1 MVSNFSSMMSRLL
14 NRNESDLTVQDENKY
29 CLMCSSDLNKSDVY
43 QRYRMCATCGFH
55 YSMSARDR
63 VNSIVDF
70 ESFKEI
76 NRNLVSVDPI
86 SFTSSVPYK
95 ETLYKDQKRTG
106 ITEAVLTGTCSIDG
120 ILCMII
126 SFDFGFMGGSMG
138 CAVGQKISLAIER
151 AEKKRLPLLA
161 IISGGGS
168 RIQEGVLSL
177 MQMAKATIAVN
188 RHNAKGL
195 PFISVFSNPSTGQA
209 FASFANLA
217 DITIA
222 EPGAILGY
230 NPIGTTQ
237 TKDNSPNFDQQTSES
252 HLKHGLIDAIAS
264 RTELREVVSV
274 ILDLLQ
280 KEFTLNRTNKM
291 GEISVD
297 NPKKLAWHSVQLA
310 RHTSRP
316 TSLDYMARMLDN
328 FVEIHGDKQYSDD
341 PAISCGIGQLG
352 GQTIVVIGQN
362 RSQDQVSGEVLRI
375 LPEGFRKCQRAVKI
389 AKKFNLPIISLIDTP
404 GANTSLEAENR
415 GLAHSIATTM
425 SLFADQ
431 KAPTIAVVIGE
442 GGSGGALSLGI
453 ADRVIMLENAIF
465 SAISPEEAANLIYRD
480 KGRAN
485 EAAESLKLTAA
496 DCKALGIVDVIV
508 SEPDGGAHT
517 DHHESSRLLKR
528 ALLQQLFEVQ
538 NNSTRKRLRERY
550 KKFKD
555 IGEYSSYFRSSVTRE
570 LNLLQHSITDR
581 IKGIRRT

>member
-14 NRNESDLTVQDENKY
+14 NRNESELAVQDENKF

-43 QRYRMCATCGFH
+43 QRYKICDTCGFH

-63 VNSIVDF
+63 VNSVVDLG
-70 ESFKEI
+70 SFKEI
-76 NRNLVSVDPI
+76 NKNLVSVDPI
-86 SFTSSVPYK
+86 SFTSSAPYK

-106 ITEAVLTGTCSIDG
+106 LTEAVLTGTCSIDG
-120 ILCMII
+120 IICMII

-138 CAVGQKISLAIER
+138 CAVGQKISNAIET
-151 AEKKRLPLLA
+151 AEKKKLPLLA

-177 MQMAKATIAVN
+177 MQMAKTTIAVN

-230 NPIGTTQ
+230 NPIGITRTE
-237 TKDNSPNFDQQTSES
+237 NSSTAFDQQTSES
-252 HLKHGLIDAIAS
+252 HLEHGLIDAIA

-280 KEFTLNRTNKM
+280 KEFTLNRTNRR
-291 GEISVD
+291 GEISVET
-297 NPKKLAWHSVQLA
+297 PKNLAWHSVQLA
-310 RHTSRP
+310 RHSSRP

-362 RSQDQVSGEVLRI
+362 RSKDQVSGDVLRI
-375 LPEGFRKCQRAVKI
+375 LPEGFRKCQRAIRI
-389 AKKFNLPIISLIDTP
+389 AMKFNLPIVSLIDTP
-404 GANTSLEAENR
+404 GANTSIEAENR

-480 KGRAN
+480 KSRAN
-485 EAAESLKLTAA
+485 EAAEALKLTAA
-496 DCKALGIVDVIV
+496 DCKSLGIVDVIV

-538 NNSTRKRLRERY
+538 NNSARKRLRERY

-555 IGEYSSYFRSSVTRE
+555 IGEYSSYFRSTVTRE
-570 LNLLQHSITDR
+570 LNLLQHSITER
-581 IKGIRRT
+581 IKGIRRA

>member
-14 NRNESDLTVQDENKY
+14 NRHESDLTVQDENKY

-43 QRYRMCATCGFH
+43 QRYKICDTCGFH
-55 YSMSARDR
+55 YNMSARDR

-86 SFTSSVPYK
+86 SFTSSAPYK

-120 ILCMII
+120 MLCMII

-138 CAVGQKISLAIER
+138 CAVGQKISLAIEM
-151 AEKKRLPLLA
+151 AEKKKLPLLA
-161 IISGGGS
+161 VVSGGGS

-177 MQMAKATIAVN
+177 MQMAKTTIAVN

-195 PFISVFSNPSTGQA
+195 PFISIFSNPSTGQA

-230 NPIGTTQ
+230 NPIGITQ
-237 TKDNSPNFDQQTSES
+237 IDGNSTSFDQQTSES
-252 HLKHGLIDAIAS
+252 HLDHGLIDAIAS

-280 KEFTLNRTNKM
+280 KEFTLNRTNRS
-291 GEISVD
+291 GEIAVD
-297 NPKKLAWHSVQLA
+297 IPKNLAWHSVQLA

-316 TSLDYMARMLDN
+316 TSLDHMARMLDN

-341 PAISCGIGQLG
+341 PAITCGIGQLG

-362 RSQDQVSGEVLRI
+362 RSKDPVSGEVLRI
-375 LPEGFRKCQRAVKI
+375 LPEGFRKCQRAIKI
-389 AKKFNLPIISLIDTP
+389 ARKFNLPIISLIDTP

-480 KGRAN
+480 KSRAN

-555 IGEYSSYFRSSVTRE
+555 IGEYSSYFRSTVTRE
-570 LNLLQHSITDR
+570 LNILQHSITDR
-581 IKGIRRT
+581 IKSIRRT

>member
-1 MVSNFSSMMSRLL
+1 MVSHFSSMMSRLL
-14 NRNESDLTVQDENKY
+14 NRDESDTIVQDENKY
-29 CLMCSSDLNKSDVY
+29 CLMCSSDLDKSDVY
-43 QRYRMCATCGFH
+43 QRYKICDTCGFH

-86 SFTSSVPYK
+86 SFTSSASYK

-138 CAVGQKISLAIER
+138 CAVGQKISLAIGT
-151 AEKKRLPLLA
+151 AEKKKLPLLA

-177 MQMAKATIAVN
+177 MQMAKTTIAVN
-188 RHNAKGL
+188 KHNAKGL
-195 PFISVFSNPSTGQA
+195 PFISIFSNPSTGQA

-230 NPIGTTQ
+230 NPIGITQ
-237 TKDNSPNFDQQTSES
+237 IKDDSPNFDQQTSES
-252 HLKHGLIDAIAS
+252 HLEHGLIDAIAS

-274 ILDLLQ
+274 ILDLLR
-280 KEFTLNRTNKM
+280 KEFTLNRTNSS
-291 GEISVD
+291 GEISVS
-297 NPKKLAWHSVQLA
+297 NPKNVAWHSVQLA

-316 TSLDYMARMLDN
+316 TSLDYMARILDN
-328 FVEIHGDKQYSDD
+328 FVEMHGDKHYSDD

-352 GQTIVVIGQN
+352 GQTVVIIGQN
-362 RSQDQVSGEVLRI
+362 RSKDPVSGEVLRI
-375 LPEGFRKCQRAVKI
+375 LPEGFRKCQRAIKI

-404 GANTSLEAENR
+404 GANISLEAENR

-425 SLFADQ
+425 SLLADQ

-453 ADRVIMLENAIF
+453 ADRVIMMENAIF

-480 KGRAN
+480 KNRAN
-485 EAAESLKLTAA
+485 EAAESLKLTAS

-550 KKFKD
+550 KKFENV
-555 IGEYSSYFRSSVTRE
+555 GEYSSYFRSTVTRE

>member
-1 MVSNFSSMMSRLL
+1 
-14 NRNESDLTVQDENKY
+14 
-29 CLMCSSDLNKSDVY
+29 
-43 QRYRMCATCGFH
+43 
-55 YSMSARDR
+55 MSARDR

-70 ESFKEI
+70 GSFKEI
-76 NRNLVSVDPI
+76 DRNLVSVDPI
-86 SFTSSVPYK
+86 SFTSSTPYK
-95 ETLYKDQKRTG
+95 ETLHKDQKRTG
-106 ITEAVLTGTCSIDG
+106 LTEAVLSGTCSIDG

-138 CAVGQKISLAIER
+138 CAVGQKISNAIET
-151 AEKKRLPLLA
+151 AEKKKLPLLT

-177 MQMAKATIAVN
+177 MQMAKTTIAVN

-230 NPIGTTQ
+230 NPIGTTR
-237 TKDNSPNFDQQTSES
+237 TENSSTAFDQQTSES
-252 HLKHGLIDAIAS
+252 HLEHGLIDSIAS

-280 KEFTLNRTNKM
+280 KEFTLNRTNKR

-297 NPKKLAWHSVQLA
+297 TPKNLAWHSVQLA
-310 RHTSRP
+310 RHSSRP

-362 RSQDQVSGEVLRI
+362 RSKDQVSGNVLRI
-375 LPEGFRKCQRAVKI
+375 LPEGFRKCQRAIKI
-389 AKKFNLPIISLIDTP
+389 ARKFNLPIVSLIDTP
-404 GANTSLEAENR
+404 GADTSIEAENR

-480 KGRAN
+480 ENRAN
-485 EAAESLKLTAA
+485 EAAETLKLTAV
-496 DCKALGIVDVIV
+496 DCKSLGIVDVIV
-508 SEPDGGAHT
+508 SEPGGGAHT
-517 DHHESSRLLKR
+517 DHHESARLLKR

-538 NNSTRKRLRERY
+538 NNSARKRLRERY

-555 IGEYSSYFRSSVTRE
+555 IGEYSSYFRSTVTRE
-570 LNLLQHSITDR
+570 LNLLQHSITER
-581 IKGIRRT
+581 IKGLRRA